1 MKKRK
6 DKRIEG
12 EYWEEV
18 EVTNPKTGK
27 VSKQR
32 VKITKYKMLADINKS
47 KGVLEELED
56 TKSDISVDTS
66 DD

>member
-6 DKRIEG
+6 DKRIEE

-56 TKSDISVDTS
+56 TKGDMSVDTS